1 MIYISIAIFTAF
13 LTVLIRKAAIKK
25 AILDIPNHRSSHQIP
40 VPRGGGLAIVIAFY
54 AGLLLLCMQHSV
66 EKPLCY
72 ALLSALPVAVIGMV
86 DDIINIS
93 ATKRLLVQV
102 CSAALALCFLEIPWQ
117 FTIFALLLIVW
128 FTNLFNFLDG
138 IDGYVS
144 TEAIFI
150 GVGGYIVTGDVVAAL
165 LAAAVAGFL
174 PFNWQKASIFMGDVG
189 STFIGFVIAVLFLWH
204 AHTLRETLL
213 WLLLTAPFWF
223 DATYTLLRRLLNGE
237 NITEAHRKHLFQ
249 RAVIGG
255 LSHRSVTLLLLAV
268 DLLIIAAVVLF
279 GNNLM
284 PTFAVVLLLLFAIAY
299 SIERKVPF
307 DI

>member
-1 MIYISIAIFTAF
+1 MIYISVGIVTAF
-13 LTVLIRKAAIKK
+13 LTFLIRKAAIKK
-25 AILDIPNHRSSHQIP
+25 AILDIPNHRSSHQTP

-54 AGLLLLCMQHSV
+54 GGLLILCFLHSV
-66 EKPLCY
+66 EKPLCF
-72 ALLSALPVAVIGMV
+72 ALLSALPVAVIGML
-86 DDIINIS
+86 DDIADIS
-93 ATKRLLVQV
+93 SAKRFLVQV
-102 CSAALALCFLEIPWQ
+102 CSAALALCFLEVSWQ
-117 FTIFALLLIVW
+117 VATFALLLIVW

-165 LAAAVAGFL
+165 LAAAVVGFL

-189 STFIGFVIAVLFLWH
+189 STFIGFVVGVLFVWH
-204 AHTLRETLL
+204 ARTFHEALL

-237 NITEAHRKHLFQ
+237 KITEAHRKHLFQ

-255 LSHRSVTLLLLAV
+255 LSHRAVTLFLLAV
-268 DLLIIAAVVLF
+268 DLLIFTAVLF
-279 GNNLM
+279 YGNHLV
-284 PTFAVVLLLLFAIAY
+284 PIFAVVLLLLFVIAY
-299 SIERKVPF
+299 RIEQKVPF
-307 DI
+307 DV